1 MNVVRQCRIDLI
13 HMCEN
18 TEQQEW
24 RERFRAV
31 AKAQRRYLWILL
43 VVGIFYLALD
53 ENISHQ
59 NESSRQSL
67 PLIGIEVDSKVVWA
81 SGSLVLSLIALA
93 TLGTFPAVTNASS
106 KVNPDG
112 NGLAFERLDTEP
124 TAIDFMV
131 YTKPGASR
139 WTRIKLVTYPSFI
152 SLGIGESIWLLIR
165 LARSEPFPNFRCLFL
180 LLGSAA
186 TMFCLLRLI
195 SLWISKI
202 GSMLRD
208 K

>member
-53 ENISHQ
+53 ENISQQ

-67 PLIGIEVDSKVVWA
+67 PLIGVEVDSKVVWA
-81 SGSLVLSLIALA
+81 SGSLVLSLIAWA
-93 TLGTFPAVTNASS
+93 TLGTFPAVTHASS

-139 WTRIKLVTYPSFI
+139 WTRISLVTYPSFI
-152 SLGIGESIWLLIR
+152 SLGIVESVWLWIR
-165 LARSEPFPNFRCLFL
+165 LERSQIPSNVQWLFL
-180 LLGSAA
+180 VLGGAA
-186 TMFCLLRLI
+186 TLACLPRLVL
-195 SLWISKI
+195 LWISKI
-202 GSMLRD
+202 CSIF